1 MILNIKLR
9 CRLTVVSI
17 SPGSDSSKMLRIREG
32 GAFCILLVTG
42 GAVVC
47 KPYDRADPIVRRIEG
62 NPALLVTVNEDN
74 SLCYVRKDLIEPMV
88 LELERSGNKVLE
100 VIACESV
107 GNMDIDALVS
117 EVSCRCLSLRAVTRD
132 RSLVDFI
139 AGKLF
144 RRLLLPVLM
153 SCFAILVVNLF
164 VFSALEDRLDRAN
177 TERAELISEAR
188 ERIEVTDAKR
198 RLAAELEGIP
208 TVCIAQLVDAFAVVL
223 PEGVRLSSLTVND
236 ANDRY
241 KTSVPSERS
250 IAIVGGEAV
259 SADAVMLFADAL
271 RICRGVSSMTVAS
284 LEKES
289 GDGLFHFVINIG
301 L

>member
-1 MILNIKLR
+1 M
-9 CRLTVVSI
+9 
-17 SPGSDSSKMLRIREG
+17 
-32 GAFCILLVTG
+32 
-42 GAVVC
+42 
-47 KPYDRADPIVRRIEG
+47 
-62 NPALLVTVNEDN
+62 
-74 SLCYVRKDLIEPMV
+74 
-88 LELERSGNKVLE
+88 
-100 VIACESV
+100 
-107 GNMDIDALVS
+107 
-117 EVSCRCLSLRAVTRD
+117 
-132 RSLVDFI
+132 
-139 AGKLF
+139 
-144 RRLLLPVLM
+144 
-153 SCFAILVVNLF
+153 
-164 VFSALEDRLDRAN
+164 
-177 TERAELISEAR
+177 
-188 ERIEVTDAKR
+188 TDAKR